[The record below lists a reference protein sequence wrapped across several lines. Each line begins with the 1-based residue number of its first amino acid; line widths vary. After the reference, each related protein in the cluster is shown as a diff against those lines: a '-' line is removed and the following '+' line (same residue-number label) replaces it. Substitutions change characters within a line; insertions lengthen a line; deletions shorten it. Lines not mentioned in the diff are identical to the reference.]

1 MNLNHPLMPFAMI
14 FIGIPIIGLLTVL
27 YCALTGTL

>member
-27 YCALTGTL
+27 GCALTGNL

>member
-14 FIGIPIIGLLTVL
+14 FIGIPAIGLLTVL
-27 YCALTGTL
+27 YCAVTGTL